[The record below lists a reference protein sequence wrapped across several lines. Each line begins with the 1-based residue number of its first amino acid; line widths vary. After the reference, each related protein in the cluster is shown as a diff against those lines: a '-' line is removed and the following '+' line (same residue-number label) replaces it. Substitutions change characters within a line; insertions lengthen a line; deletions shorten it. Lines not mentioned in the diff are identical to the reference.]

1 MAKQAL
7 SPEFLS
13 KLNARSTIWKSLY
26 HFNLSGDD
34 DLVSKGIH
42 VHLRGLKGKS
52 EQWVKSIFSDVIK
65 LCEDPK
71 DTTIEI
77 RWIDDDAAF
86 AILPDGCKAPLS
98 EKIASA
104 NCADNVKLTSWD
116 TWLSAKKTTDCSA
129 TEEAKE
135 PAQKRARTE

>member
-65 LCEDPK
+65 SCEDAK
-71 DTTIEI
+71 DASTEV
-77 RWIDDDAAF
+77 RWIDDNAAF
-86 AILPDGCKAPLS
+86 AILPEACKEALS
-98 EKIASA
+98 QKVA
-104 NCADNVKLTSWD
+104 NADS
-116 TWLSAKKTTDCSA
+116 
-129 TEEAKE
+129 
-135 PAQKRARTE
+135 